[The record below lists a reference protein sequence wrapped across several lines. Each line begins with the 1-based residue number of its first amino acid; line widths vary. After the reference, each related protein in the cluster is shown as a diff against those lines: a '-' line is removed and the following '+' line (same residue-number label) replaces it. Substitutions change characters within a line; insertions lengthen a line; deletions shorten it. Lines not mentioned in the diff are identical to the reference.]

1 MIKKRAFKYR
11 LKPTKNQREK
21 FQQFAGVRR
30 WIFNQGLQQRQKA
43 HQEGKK
49 LTYYEQNNELIAL
62 KEQFSW
68 LKEVHSQIPQQA
80 LKDLDRAYQHFFRR
94 VKLGTKPGFPKFKKK
109 GVKDTFRFPQG
120 VRVKGS
126 QAYLPKIGKVKFRK
140 SRELEGILKE
150 TTIIQEGNAWYIVF
164 SCEIEL
170 PSPLPAP
177 IDGDKAIG
185 IDMGLKAFATL
196 AIGKSNI
203 QQEVKN
209 PKYLSKNLSKIKHL
223 SRELSKKAP
232 KSKNRLKAR
241 IRLSKLHAGVK
252 NSRNDF
258 AQKLSTKMIKNHDI
272 FCIESLEISRLLTK
286 SPKSLSRS
294 ISDASWRSFLH
305 CLKYKAEEKGK
316 HIVEAGKYFPSSQLC
331 SNCYHRQEMPLNQR
345 EYVCPNCGLKID
357 RDYNSAIA
365 LKAAGMSVLKPVELP
380 LKGS

>member
-209 PKYLSKNLSKIKHL
+209 PKYLSKKLSKIKHL